1 MPGGNLGQ
9 CIIPLVLG
17 AVVTGIDGVHVSPE
31 GELRVVE
38 RELVLIGNMHTEF
51 KPRPFF
57 EVLSRLLFEQ
67 AVAGEL
73 RYRG

>member
-31 GELRVVE
+31 GEL
-38 RELVLIGNMHTEF
+38 
-51 KPRPFF
+51 
-57 EVLSRLLFEQ
+57 
-67 AVAGEL
+67 
-73 RYRG
+73 